1 LSYDDVTQPIG
12 PLVQLSQYD
21 PDDIFSMKLK
31 SSEGMVYNEEI
42 DDLPDPR
49 HYDISVEDLHLHV
62 LLFMQAQDTSQHPF
76 HDYERYLRWID
87 PDKKEYRIS
96 VALAWDTLYSDS
108 PPTCRVRSILHEPT
122 LIAKKFQQAAMRN
135 NDPSK
140 RYRQIQIVIEAYVR
154 SIENH
159 FHKKLKEYN
168 DNVQW
173 DMLSVLPSPKDSYL
187 RWIRW
192 RCYFRN
198 RLNRYLDDPENIL
211 SPIDDITQGCPQWRE
226 VDEVRA
232 TKRNWFVMYRGITQY
247 VWLASTDG
255 AYQEDVIPDHRGIPL
270 KDILFWDLIP
280 LWNLRSQYAPQQRI
294 FNSEAAEILA
304 DSPSPR
310 QQRMVSYLQSRK
322 PKWGRNVVQTIADP
336 DGWGDDQF
344 PPAPKKLKVVHE
356 SSDDK
361 NLGS

>member
-1 LSYDDVTQPIG
+1 
-12 PLVQLSQYD
+12 
-21 PDDIFSMKLK
+21 
-31 SSEGMVYNEEI
+31 
-42 DDLPDPR
+42 
-49 HYDISVEDLHLHV
+49 
-62 LLFMQAQDTSQHPF
+62 
-76 HDYERYLRWID
+76 
-87 PDKKEYRIS
+87 
-96 VALAWDTLYSDS
+96 
-108 PPTCRVRSILHEPT
+108 
-122 LIAKKFQQAAMRN
+122 MRN

-255 AYQEDVIPDHRGIPL
+255 AYQEDVIPNHPGIHL